1 MQRNK
6 LTRTCLIVCAL
17 LVCAG
22 AVVAQRGKTQRV
34 RFAKGRTTTVLKGA
48 VVRGTQD
55 RYILGASS
63 GQTMLVHIT
72 AREKNVA
79 FTILGPDA
87 TALAGTEEGADA
99 TDWTGTLP
107 LSGDYAI
114 WVSPTRGN
122 ATYTLEVT
130 IR

>member
-79 FTILGPDA
+79 FTILGPMRPRSRA
-87 TALAGTEEGADA
+87 QRKARTRPIGRARCRCRAIT
-99 TDWTGTLP
+99 P
-107 LSGDYAI
+107 SGSAPRA
-114 WVSPTRGN
+114 VTRPTR
-122 ATYTLEVT
+122 LK
-130 IR
+130 